1 MPRVATILLIAFLAP
16 FFAYAED
23 GDALPHRNSRVE
35 YLTEKPDK
43 DTKPATEIAPPG
55 DVRKRPLKQI
65 IDYLS
70 YNSGMNITLKTEA
83 LNRMVVEVDLS
94 SDPKH
99 PKTWRDQLEAVC
111 QKYKLRID
119 DSHFKERVVIVYKP
133 ETITFDYKDA
143 DIRQVVMTIA
153 EVGKLN
159 VVIDPEVQGKVTASL
174 KDVPCEDA
182 LDVVVK
188 SLGYVIVSEK
198 GALRMM
204 KQ

>member
-43 DTKPATEIAPPG
+43 DTKPATEIAPPS